1 MEDLLIKYQK
11 KLAGVPVGF
20 VRDFMDEID
29 WRNRLIGIKGARGVG
44 KTTLLLQYAKTRL
57 DAGIKSLYVSLDD
70 FYFRRN
76 RLYDLAEKFVREGG
90 KVLLLDEVHR
100 YADWSQELKNIYDD
114 MPELR
119 IIFTGSSIIHL
130 SRSKADLSRRTVLY
144 HLHGLSF
151 REFLHI
157 RANYSHPKIALEVL
171 VEQHETL
178 AIAINRNLKPLQYFQ
193 DYLRLGYYPY
203 HLENEETYL
212 IKLAETVNLLLETDF
227 PALFGMTYPTVDKVK
242 TFLAVIAE
250 SVPFKPNIQKLSDQI
265 GLTRNA
271 LVEQLHNLQDA
282 DLLHLLHKKALGTT
296 RLQKPDKVFLSNT
309 NLAFALNFRPP
320 DVGTLRET
328 FFVSQARP
336 KYKVEYADI
345 GDFWLNNQYT
355 VEVGG
360 REKGFSQLSGAADS
374 FVVADDLDV
383 GAGRK
388 IPLWLFGFLY

>member
-1 MEDLLIKYQK
+1 MEDLFLKYQK
-11 KLAGVPVGF
+11 KMSGVPVGF

-57 DAGIKSLYVSLDD
+57 GDNVKSLYASLDD
-70 FYFRRN
+70 FYFKRN
-76 RLYDLAEKFVREGG
+76 RLYELAEKFVREGG

-114 MPELR
+114 MPELK

-130 SRSKADLSRRTVLY
+130 SRSRADLSRRAVLY
-144 HLHGLSF
+144 HLHGLSL

-157 RANYSHPKIALEVL
+157 RANYAHPKIALDVL
-171 VEQHETL
+171 VEQHEAL
-178 AIAINRNLKPLQYFQ
+178 AGAINNHLKPLQYFQ

-212 IKLAETVNLLLETDF
+212 MKLAETVNLLLETDF
-227 PALFGMTYPTVDKVK
+227 PAIYGITYPTVDKVK
-242 TFLAVIAE
+242 TFLAVLTE

-271 LVEQLHNLQDA
+271 LLEHLHNLEDA

-336 KYKVEYADI
+336 KYKVEYAEV
-345 GDFWLNNQYT
+345 GDFWVNNRYT

-360 REKGFSQLSGAADS
+360 RDKGFSQIPDIADA
-374 FVVADDLDV
+374 FVAADDLDI
-383 GAGRK
+383 GTGRK